1 MLKASPSSLEELS
14 AGSPCAR
21 RKHTY
26 RKGDVSWLGQG
37 WKFLCFFLFL
47 FLFGFSLF
55 LLHQPVL
62 TGVANYL
69 VVSDPLEQADGIAV
83 LSGDETARC
92 PRAADLFLHG
102 WAPKILLTKGYYPHE
117 ALALKRYGVREP
129 EYHEKCLAIL
139 RFYNVPAQVI
149 EVLDGYNESTAD
161 EAHRLR
167 RYLQGQGMTRLIVV
181 TSSFHTR
188 RSRLLLRRVLR
199 GTGVEVS
206 VQAAPA
212 NFLFDPREWWTRRR
226 DSTVLLSEYQKF
238 FFYAVRH
245 W

>member
-1 MLKASPSSLEELS
+1 MRPWRFPRVL
-14 AGSPCAR
+14 
-21 RKHTY
+21 
-26 RKGDVSWLGQG
+26 
-37 WKFLCFFLFL
+37 FFLFL
-47 FLFGFSLF
+47 PGLALFLF
-55 LLHQPVL
+55 HQPIL
-62 TGVANYL
+62 TRVADYL
-69 VVSDPLEQADGIAV
+69 IVSDSLEKADGIAV
-83 LSGDETARC
+83 LSGDATARC
-92 PRAADLFLHG
+92 AKAADLFLHG
-102 WAPKILLTKGYYPHE
+102 WAPRILLTKGYYPHE

-212 NFLFDPREWWTRRR
+212 NFLFDPQEWWTRRR
-226 DSTVLLSEYQKF
+226 DSTTLLWEYQKLV
-238 FFYAVRH
+238 FYAVRY

>member
-1 MLKASPSSLEELS
+1 MRP
-14 AGSPCAR
+14 GR
-21 RKHTY
+21 
-26 RKGDVSWLGQG
+26 
-37 WKFLCFFLFL
+37 FLRVAFFLFL
-47 FLFGFSLF
+47 PSLVLFLF
-55 LLHQPVL
+55 HQPIL
-62 TGVANYL
+62 THVADYL

-83 LSGDETARC
+83 LSGDETTRC
-92 PRAADLFLHG
+92 PKAADLFLHG
-102 WAPKILLTKGYYPHE
+102 WAPRILLTKGYSPDE
-117 ALALKRYGVREP
+117 ELALKRYGVREL
-129 EYHEKCLAIL
+129 ESHEKCLAIL
-139 RFYNVPAQVI
+139 RFYNVPAQAV

-167 RYLQGQGMTRLIVV
+167 RYLQGQKMKRLIVV

-212 NFLFDPREWWTRRR
+212 NFLFDPQEWWTRRR
-226 DSTVLLSEYQKF
+226 DSTTLLWEYQKLI
-238 FFYAVRH
+238 FYALRY